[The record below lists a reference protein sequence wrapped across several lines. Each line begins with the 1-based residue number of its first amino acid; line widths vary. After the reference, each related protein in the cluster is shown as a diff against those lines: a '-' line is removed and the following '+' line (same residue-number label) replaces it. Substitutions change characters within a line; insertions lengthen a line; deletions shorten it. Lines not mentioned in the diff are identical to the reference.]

1 MRGGSFLII
10 GIGIP
15 VTVYVAYMLIGI
27 GGPAG
32 RSIGGVPRASYLLVS
47 MAAFGAM
54 TTAIG
59 IAAGRFGASAALAGR
74 RLAGRAGSALL
85 LAVVPIFL
93 LALIGIVG
101 GLRWSG
107 VGWGTLVAWLWVGD
121 PGGLD
126 IGRRTAPLR
135 PRRRQRR
142 LGRGPRSRHDPCSTR
157 RRLNVP

>member
-15 VTVYVAYMLIGI
+15 VTVYVAYTLIGI

-107 VGWGTLVAWLWVGD
+107 VRWGTLVAWLWVGVL
-121 PGGLD
+121 PLD

-142 LGRGPRSRHDPCSTR
+142 LGRGPRSRRDPCSTG